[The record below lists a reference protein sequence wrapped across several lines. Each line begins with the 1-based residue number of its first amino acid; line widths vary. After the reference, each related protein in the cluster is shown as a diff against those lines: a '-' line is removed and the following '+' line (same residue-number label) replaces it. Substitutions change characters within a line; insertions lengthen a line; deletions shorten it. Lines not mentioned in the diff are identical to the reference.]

1 MEGKVG
7 YHNIHRLVWLTFRGP
22 IGNDVILNKDG
33 DGLNNQLSN
42 LVKVV
47 YAEKQRRTIKRG
59 RIDYDYLK
67 IVHRSGWKKNMCNAR
82 PVAHLDMNGSEI
94 RRFESISGAVIFLR
108 MCPKGVDTGGSMCEK
123 VVICFQIFG

>member
-7 YHNIHRLVWLTFRGP
+7 YHNVNRLVWLTFRGP

-94 RRFESISGAVIFLR
+94 SRFESISGAVIFLR
-108 MCPKGVDTGGSMCEK
+108 MCPKGVDTCGSMCEK
-123 VVICFQIFG
+123 VVICFQIFM